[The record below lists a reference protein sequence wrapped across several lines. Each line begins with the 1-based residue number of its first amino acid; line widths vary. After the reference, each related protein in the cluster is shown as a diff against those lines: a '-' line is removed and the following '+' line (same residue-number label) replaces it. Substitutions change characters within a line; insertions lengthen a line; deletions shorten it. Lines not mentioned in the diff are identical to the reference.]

1 MSLRNET
8 RNEARNE
15 TTKVSVVLRQAG
27 PRAALIWFAVYV
39 LACLTGQRFNTEYLN
54 FGWQLIPWDILST
67 DPLRSVFYLHIQP
80 PLWNLLLGTTAW
92 VSPFS
97 DRLTLQALMAIIG
110 IAVAW
115 LAAVLARR
123 LGLSRNTAVV
133 AALIATLHPEVFKGA
148 FEPTYELATAGL
160 LLLVLIAVADL
171 SRRENVRR
179 SLVILASAVT
189 VTALTRS
196 LFHPVWAI
204 LIVMFGL
211 WLMRHRIN
219 WKSAILVLSIP
230 VIFMGGWM
238 AKNQVVF
245 GHATLS
251 SWFGMN
257 MQRAVIP
264 VLPKDDLDEMYAKGQ
279 ISDIAMIG
287 PFGKYELYQDVVE
300 PCVPEHNFRAL
311 TELTRTTDQWSP
323 NFNAECFLPIFDQAG
338 KDAIA
343 VIKEHPEAWLE
354 GRLWSLRTTIAVSPI
369 PSESTSEVMVGLDR
383 VFSIARLDF
392 GGILSTE
399 GWGTPIYG
407 QLEARADFG
416 LMLIP
421 MYVMVGLLGL
431 WHIIQRLRRKALS
444 STAPIYL
451 VGSFTVAF
459 TVIVGA
465 IAELGEQSRFRT
477 MVDPIV
483 TVMFLALVLPVVQRL
498 YRQIRKRDNQSHA
511 EAVGK

>member
-1 MSLRNET
+1 MPQGNQSLWI
-8 RNEARNE
+8 
-15 TTKVSVVLRQAG
+15 SVKRLWTHAG
-27 PRAALIWFAVYV
+27 PRAATAWFCMYLMVII
-39 LACLTGQRFNTEYLN
+39 TGQMFNTDYLN

-92 VSPFS
+92 LSPFS
-97 DRLTLQALMAIIG
+97 DRLTLQVLMAIIG
-110 IAVAW
+110 VAVAW

-123 LGLSRNTAVV
+123 LGLSRNTAVI

-148 FEPTYELATAGL
+148 VEPTYELATAGL

-171 SRRENVRR
+171 SRKENVRR

-196 LFHPVWAI
+196 LYHPVWAI
-204 LIVMFGL
+204 VIVIFGL
-211 WLMRHRIN
+211 WLVRHCIN
-219 WKSAILVLSIP
+219 WKSTILVLSIP

-238 AKNQVVF
+238 AKNEVLF
-245 GHATLS
+245 GHATMS

-257 MQRAVIP
+257 LQRAVIP
-264 VLPKDDLDEMYAKGQ
+264 VLPKDQLDEMYATGQ
-279 ISDIAMIG
+279 VSDIAMIG
-287 PFGKYELYQDVVE
+287 PFGNYELYQDVVE
-300 PCVPEHNFRAL
+300 PCMPEHGFRAL
-311 TELTRTTDQWSP
+311 TELTRTTNQWSP

-369 PSESTSEVMVGLDR
+369 PSESKSEVMTGLDR

-392 GGILSTE
+392 GGVLSTK

-421 MYVMVGLLGL
+421 MYLTIGWIGL
-431 WHIIQRLRRKALS
+431 WQIVQRLRRRKLS
-444 STAPIYL
+444 AASTIYV

-477 MVDPIV
+477 MIDPIV
-483 TVMFLALVLPVVQRL
+483 TVMFLALVVPVIQRW
-498 YRQIRKRDNQSHA
+498 YRYLRTQTGQSHA
-511 EAVGK
+511 ESVGK

>member
-1 MSLRNET
+1 MYMSLRSET
-8 RNEARNE
+8 RNDV
-15 TTKVSVVLRQAG
+15 TKVSEVLRQAG

-39 LACLTGQRFNTEYLN
+39 LVCLTGQRFNTDYLN

-97 DRLTLQALMAIIG
+97 DRLTLQALMAMIG
-110 IAVAW
+110 IAVVW
-115 LAAVLARR
+115 LAAVLAGR

-133 AALIATLHPEVFKGA
+133 VALIATLHPEVFKGV

-160 LLLVLIAVADL
+160 LLSVLIAVADL
-171 SRRENVRR
+171 SRKENVRR
-179 SLVILASAVT
+179 SLIILASAVT

-219 WKSAILVLSIP
+219 WKSAVLVLSIP
-230 VIFMGGWM
+230 LIFMSGWM
-238 AKNQVVF
+238 VKNEVVF
-245 GHATLS
+245 GRATMS

-264 VLPKDDLDEMYAKGQ
+264 VLPRDDLEEMYLNGQ
-279 ISDIAMIG
+279 ISVIAMIG
-287 PFGKYELYQDVVE
+287 PFEKYELYQDVVE
-300 PCVPEHNFRAL
+300 PCEPEHNFRAL

-338 KDAIA
+338 KDAIS

-354 GRLWSLRTTIAVSPI
+354 GRLWSLRTTVAVSPN
-369 PSESTSEVMVGLDR
+369 PSESKSEVMVGLDR

-407 QLEARADFG
+407 QLEADTDFG

-421 MYVMVGLLGL
+421 MYVMVGLFGL
-431 WHIIQRLRRKALS
+431 WHIIQRLRRKVMS

-451 VGSFTVAF
+451 VGSFTVTF

-483 TVMFLALVLPVVQRL
+483 TVMFLALVVPVVQRS
-498 YRQIRKRDNQSHA
+498 YRRI
-511 EAVGK
+511 GK

>member
-1 MSLRNET
+1 MSLRNE
-8 RNEARNE
+8 ES
-15 TTKVSVVLRQAG
+15 KVLVVVKISRQAG
-27 PRAALIWFAVYV
+27 PQAAFIWLAVYV
-39 LACLTGQRFNTEYLN
+39 LVCLTGQKFNSDYLN
-54 FGWQLIPWDILST
+54 FGWQLIPWDVLST

-80 PLWNLLLGTTAW
+80 PLWNLFLGTTAW
-92 VSPFS
+92 LSPVS
-97 DRLTLQALMAIIG
+97 DQLTLQVLMALIG
-110 IAVAW
+110 FAVAW

-123 LGLSRNTAVV
+123 LGLSRRASVIV
-133 AALIATLHPEVFKGA
+133 ALIATLHPEVLKGA

-160 LLLVLIAVADL
+160 LLVVLIAVADL
-171 SRRENVRR
+171 TRKENVPR
-179 SLVILASAVT
+179 SLVVLASAVT

-196 LFHPVWAI
+196 LYHPAWA
-204 LIVMFGL
+204 LVIVVFGL

-219 WKSAILVLSIP
+219 WKSSLLVLSIP

-238 AKNQVVF
+238 AKNEMLF
-245 GHATLS
+245 GHATIS

-257 MQRAVIP
+257 LQRAVIP
-264 VLPKDDLDEMYAKGQ
+264 VLPKADLDEMYAKGQ
-279 ISDIAMIG
+279 ISEIAMIG
-287 PFGKYELYQDVVE
+287 PFGNYELYQNAVE
-300 PCVPEHNFRAL
+300 ECVPNRSHRSLAEPM
-311 TELTRTTDQWSP
+311 RTTDQWSP
-323 NFNAECFLPIFDQAG
+323 NFNYECFLPIYDQAG

-369 PSESTSEVMVGLDR
+369 PSESKSEVMTGLDR

-392 GGILSTE
+392 GGVLSTK

-421 MYVMVGLLGL
+421 MYLTIGWVGL
-431 WHIIQRLRRKALS
+431 WQIVQRLRRRKLS
-444 STAPIYL
+444 AASSIYV

-477 MVDPIV
+477 MIDPIV
-483 TVMFLALVLPVVQRL
+483 TVMFLALVVPVVQRW
-498 YRQIRKRDNQSHA
+498 YRGFRTQAGQSHA
-511 EAVGK
+511 ESVGK

>member
-1 MSLRNET
+1 MSLRNE
-8 RNEARNE
+8 ES
-15 TTKVSVVLRQAG
+15 KVLVVAKISRQAG
-27 PRAALIWFAVYV
+27 PQAAFIWLAVYV
-39 LACLTGQRFNTEYLN
+39 LVCSTGQRFNSDYLN
-54 FGWQLIPWDILST
+54 FGWQLIPWDVLST

-80 PLWNLLLGTTAW
+80 PLWNLFLGTTAW
-92 VSPFS
+92 LSPVS
-97 DRLTLQALMAIIG
+97 DRLTLQVLMALFG
-110 IAVAW
+110 FVVAW

-123 LGLSRNTAVV
+123 LGLSRRASVIV
-133 AALIATLHPEVFKGA
+133 ALIATLHPEVLKGA
-148 FEPTYELATAGL
+148 FEPTYELATAAL
-160 LLLVLIAVADL
+160 LLVVLIAVADL
-171 SRRENVRR
+171 TRKENVPR
-179 SLVILASAVT
+179 SLVVLASAVT

-196 LFHPVWAI
+196 LYHPAWA
-204 LIVMFGL
+204 LVIVVFGL

-219 WKSAILVLSIP
+219 WKSTILVLSIP

-287 PFGKYELYQDVVE
+287 PFGKYELYEDVVE

-483 TVMFLALVLPVVQRL
+483 TVMFLAIVVPVVQRL

>member
-1 MSLRNET
+1 MSLH
-8 RNEARNE
+8 NEASP
-15 TTKVSVVLRQAG
+15 VSSESKLSREAG
-27 PRAALIWFAVYV
+27 ARAAVIWFLVYV
-39 LACLTGQRFNTEYLN
+39 LVCLTGQKFNTDYLN
-54 FGWQLIPWDILST
+54 YGWQLIPWDILST

-92 VSPFS
+92 LSPLS
-97 DRLTLQALMAIIG
+97 DRITLQVLMAMIG

-123 LGLSRNTAVV
+123 LGLSRNTAVIV
-133 AALIATLHPEVFKGA
+133 ALIATLHPEVFKGS

-171 SRRENVRR
+171 SRKENVRR
-179 SLVILASAVT
+179 SLVVLASAVT

-196 LFHPVWAI
+196 LYHPIWAM
-204 LIVMFGL
+204 LIVIFGL

-219 WKSAILVLSIP
+219 WKSTLLVLSIP
-230 VIFMGGWM
+230 VILMGGWM
-238 AKNQVVF
+238 VKNEVVF
-245 GHATLS
+245 GHATMS

-257 MQRAVIP
+257 LQRAVIP
-264 VLPKDDLDEMYAKGQ
+264 VLPKDQLDEMYAQGQ
-279 ISDIAMIG
+279 VSDIAMIG
-287 PFGKYELYQDVVE
+287 PFGKYDLYKDVVE
-300 PCVPEHNFRAL
+300 PCVPKHNFRAL
-311 TELTRTTDQWSP
+311 VELTRTTDEWSP

-338 KDAIA
+338 KDAFA

-354 GRLWSLRTTIAVSPI
+354 GRLWSLRTTVAVSPI
-369 PSESTSEVMVGLDR
+369 PSESPSFVVRGLDQL
-383 VFSIARLDF
+383 FSIARLDF
-392 GGILSTE
+392 EGVLSTK

-407 QLEARADFG
+407 QLEARTDFG

-421 MYVMVGLLGL
+421 MYLFVGFLGL
-431 WHIIQRLRRKALS
+431 WHIIQRARRKALS

-451 VGSFTVAF
+451 VGSLTVAF

-483 TVMFLALVLPVVQRL
+483 TVMVLAMVIPFVR
-498 YRQIRKRDNQSHA
+498 RQFHKMRGQKN
-511 EAVGK
+511 

>member
-1 MSLRNET
+1 
-8 RNEARNE
+8 
-15 TTKVSVVLRQAG
+15 
-27 PRAALIWFAVYV
+27 
-39 LACLTGQRFNTEYLN
+39 
-54 FGWQLIPWDILST
+54 
-67 DPLRSVFYLHIQP
+67 
-80 PLWNLLLGTTAW
+80 
-92 VSPFS
+92 
-97 DRLTLQALMAIIG
+97 
-110 IAVAW
+110 
-115 LAAVLARR
+115 
-123 LGLSRNTAVV
+123 
-133 AALIATLHPEVFKGA
+133 
-148 FEPTYELATAGL
+148 
-160 LLLVLIAVADL
+160 
-171 SRRENVRR
+171 
-179 SLVILASAVT
+179 
-189 VTALTRS
+189 
-196 LFHPVWAI
+196 
-204 LIVMFGL
+204 
-211 WLMRHRIN
+211 
-219 WKSAILVLSIP
+219 
-230 VIFMGGWM
+230 
-238 AKNQVVF
+238 
-245 GHATLS
+245 
-251 SWFGMN
+251 MN
-257 MQRAVIP
+257 MQREVIR
-264 VLPKDDLDEMYAKGQ
+264 VLRNDDLDEMYGKGQ
-279 ISDIAMIG
+279 ISDMEMIG
-287 PFGKYELYQDVVE
+287 PFGKYELYEDAVE

-369 PSESTSEVMVGLDR
+369 PSESKSEVMVGLDR

-431 WHIIQRLRRKALS
+431 WQIIQRLRRKVLS

-498 YRQIRKRDNQSHA
+498 YRQIGKPDNQSHA

>member
-1 MSLRNET
+1 MSLHN
-8 RNEARNE
+8 AV
-15 TTKVSVVLRQAG
+15 TKVSPVLRPAG

-39 LACLTGQRFNTEYLN
+39 LVCLTGQRFNTDYLN
-54 FGWQLIPWDILST
+54 FGWQLIPWDILSA
-67 DPLRSVFYLHIQP
+67 DPLRSVYYLHIQP

-133 AALIATLHPEVFKGA
+133 VALIATLHPEVFKGA

-171 SRRENVRR
+171 SRKENVRR
-179 SLVILASAVT
+179 SLIVLASAVT
-189 VTALTRS
+189 ITALTRS

-219 WKSAILVLSIP
+219 WKSAILVMSIP
-230 VIFMGGWM
+230 VIFMGSWM
-238 AKNQVVF
+238 VKNEVVF
-245 GHATLS
+245 GHATMS

-264 VLPKDDLDEMYAKGQ
+264 VLPKDDLDEMYANGQ

-300 PCVPEHNFRAL
+300 PCVPEHSFRAL

-369 PSESTSEVMVGLDR
+369 PSESKSEVMAGLDR

-392 GGILSTE
+392 AGILSTE

-407 QLEARADFG
+407 QLVARADFG
-416 LMLIP
+416 LMMIP
-421 MYVMVGLLGL
+421 MYGLVGLLGL
-431 WHIIQRLRRKALS
+431 WQIIQRLRGKVLS
-444 STAPIYL
+444 SKAPIYL
-451 VGSFTVAF
+451 IGSFTVVF
-459 TVIVGA
+459 TVIVGV

-483 TVMFLALVLPVVQRL
+483 TVMFVALVAPVVQGC
-498 YRQIRKRDNQSHA
+498 YRRIRKRDNQSHA
-511 EAVGK
+511 VAVGE

>member
-1 MSLRNET
+1 
-8 RNEARNE
+8 
-15 TTKVSVVLRQAG
+15 
-27 PRAALIWFAVYV
+27 
-39 LACLTGQRFNTEYLN
+39 
-54 FGWQLIPWDILST
+54 
-67 DPLRSVFYLHIQP
+67 
-80 PLWNLLLGTTAW
+80 
-92 VSPFS
+92 
-97 DRLTLQALMAIIG
+97 
-110 IAVAW
+110 
-115 LAAVLARR
+115 
-123 LGLSRNTAVV
+123 
-133 AALIATLHPEVFKGA
+133 
-148 FEPTYELATAGL
+148 
-160 LLLVLIAVADL
+160 
-171 SRRENVRR
+171 
-179 SLVILASAVT
+179 
-189 VTALTRS
+189 
-196 LFHPVWAI
+196 
-204 LIVMFGL
+204 
-211 WLMRHRIN
+211 
-219 WKSAILVLSIP
+219 
-230 VIFMGGWM
+230 
-238 AKNQVVF
+238 
-245 GHATLS
+245 
-251 SWFGMN
+251 MN

-311 TELTRTTDQWSP
+311 TEVTRTTDQWSP

-369 PSESTSEVMVGLDR
+369 PSESPSVVMRTLDHL
-383 VFSIARLDF
+383 FSVARLDF

-407 QLEARADFG
+407 QLEAHADFG

-431 WHIIQRLRRKALS
+431 WQIIQRLRRKVLI

-451 VGSFTVAF
+451 VGSFTVTF

-483 TVMFLALVLPVVQRL
+483 TVMFVALVVPVVQRL
-498 YRQIRKRDNQSHA
+498 YRQTRNPDNQSH
-511 EAVGK
+511 EVAVGK